1 MDYKKLTIEE
11 LLKTEWFNQF
21 DGKQKIEIMKGFISN
36 VDVSVYAKTEFD
48 SWQMEEI
55 RDGLE
60 SRLDVS
66 SYAKPEIKWDEMSEI
81 KEKLLEEKST
91 LK

>member
-1 MDYKKLTIEE
+1 
-11 LLKTEWFNQF
+11 
-21 DGKQKIEIMKGFISN
+21 
-36 VDVSVYAKTEFD
+36 
-48 SWQMEEI
+48 MEEI

>member
-1 MDYKKLTIEE
+1 
-11 LLKTEWFNQF
+11 
-21 DGKQKIEIMKGFISN
+21 MKGFISN